1 MKKTK
6 QNKQNWLVTS
16 IMAAV
21 SLTLIAL
28 SYFKVVPMS
37 MTEVFG
43 FITGATC
50 VWLVAKDNIWNWPI
64 GIANS
69 IFYVIVFFNARLFAD
84 MSLQVI
90 YIILGFMGWYWWLRG
105 GENKTRLKVL
115 KVSKKEVVTLLAIAV
130 VSTFVMMQ
138 YLTKINDSAPFLDA
152 LTTVMSLVAQYML
165 TRKYIENWFVWLS
178 VDVIYVGLYASR
190 GLYLTS
196 VLYALFFCMCL
207 VGLKEWRKLVT
218 KKHTEKNLVLAEKGQ
233 NV

>member
-6 QNKQNWLVTS
+6 QNKQNWFVTS
-16 IMAAV
+16 VMAAV

-28 SYFKVVPMS
+28 SYFKAVPMS

-43 FITGATC
+43 FITGAVC

-84 MSLQVI
+84 MSLQVV
-90 YIILGFMGWYWWLRG
+90 YIILGFLGWYWWLRG

-115 KVSKKEVVTLLAIAV
+115 RVSKKEVVTLLAIAV
-130 VSTFVMMQ
+130 VSTFIMMQ

-207 VGLKEWRKLVT
+207 VGLKEWRKLVA
-218 KKHTEKNLVLAEKGQ
+218 KKHTEKNLVLAKKGQ